1 MLKSRFPFTEPL
13 SLLPL
18 DVAAMKVPTF
28 YPETRECSNEML
40 EYISDLQPDL
50 WNSPPVTSYPDGF
63 VPIHP
68 MLQAVPILAPVPQRS
83 TQSLPPLL
91 ESCVTPEIFFSPS
104 DGALLLH
111 DGPAITPR
119 SFTMEHYTE
128 IPQQSLLTPGNA
140 LNPHMLESSS
150 CLLEYPRP
158 VATTAVTPVPRQ
170 VNHSSTLLSPSCA
183 IQGPTVSTKPSPVIL
198 GRQPQDQRSARRQ
211 ALIENLGFTPVDPD
225 RITTHEKKR
234 LYLECLEE
242 YVRYLQRQIE
252 LYGGVPVALAKSEE
266 VTDALTNESL
276 RTLLIHMQMKAR
288 ASHEEQK
295 KREDQYRCIRK

>member
-1 MLKSRFPFTEPL
+1 MFVLKSYL
-13 SLLPL
+13 SSTCHGLQ
-18 DVAAMKVPTF
+18 
-28 YPETRECSNEML
+28 TRECSNEML

-211 ALIENLGFTPVDPD
+211 ALIENLGFTPVDPYVSLLALPSIVQSANCKIFSD

-276 RTLLIHMQMKAR
+276 RVRVTSCAFTIG
-288 ASHEEQK
+288 SHSPML
-295 KREDQYRCIRK
+295 